1 VSDASA
7 LKRIFLDT
15 AIYLAMAGQV
25 SDASAL
31 KRIFFDTAIYL
42 AMVGSE
48 LKECTEHRKSK
59 W

>member
-7 LKRIFLDT
+7 LKRIFFDT